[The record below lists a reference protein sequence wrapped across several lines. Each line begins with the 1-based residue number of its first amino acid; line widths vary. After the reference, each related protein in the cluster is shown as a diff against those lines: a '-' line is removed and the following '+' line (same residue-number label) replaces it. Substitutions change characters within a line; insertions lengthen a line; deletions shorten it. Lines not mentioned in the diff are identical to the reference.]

1 MNEYKV
7 EFQLEESLLYVRV
20 SGRFPNEKLEQPGNS
35 FQRIIDAC
43 AACQR
48 NKILIDSR
56 ELLAKFSTI
65 ELFRAGTDAVSL
77 TSAGIW
83 LAILTREDLHDAF
96 FEDVVANRGGHIGVF
111 MDMEEARA
119 WLEKFPTGMPKNIL
133 PELAAEPAF
142 SR

>member
-20 SGRFPNEKLEQPGNS
+20 SGRFPHEKLEQPGNS
-35 FQRIIDAC
+35 FQRFIDAC
-43 AACQR
+43 AASQR
-48 NKILIDSR
+48 NKVLLDAR
-56 ELLAKFSTI
+56 ELEARFSTI
-65 ELFRAGTDAVSL
+65 QLFRAGKDAVSV

-83 LAILTREDLHDAF
+83 LAILTREDLHDPF

-111 MDMEEARA
+111 MEMQDARA
-119 WLEKFPTGMPKNIL
+119 WLEKFPTGAPKSIL
-133 PELAAEPAF
+133 PHPAAEPAL